1 MSYDVDVATFKQI
14 DVPRLARRLARWI
27 AKVGEGAAV
36 EASTGRVLFRTHT
49 EIPYKRAIPE
59 ERIDVIELA
68 WVLPFKAKDDDAIPG
83 KLLELLARQIGEAVP
98 TRCGEWE
105 PLRRIDPGHAFEDAW
120 VHAMANDSTLF
131 WGARP
136 PCFSGHVS
144 TTSPGRFPGRP
155 IMRVEV
161 ILDGRAARSEP
172 WLDAIRHLFIEGC
185 RVLPV
190 FYAAAYVCQNVI
202 AKGRSLRYDGQS
214 ESGPMGLLSWNGILR
229 EPMWLT
235 YLGPQ
240 LAQLLNDGPNWAD
253 WTPSGNGALIQSSR
267 TPRPS
272 RDLVGVVPPL
282 PDSLASAS
290 RAIDPDG

>member
-1 MSYDVDVATFKQI
+1 MFQWTRKYDVAWPIPWAT
-14 DVPRLARRLARWI
+14 DHA
-27 AKVGEGAAV
+27 
-36 EASTGRVLFRTHT
+36 GR
-49 EIPYKRAIPE
+49 
-59 ERIDVIELA
+59 
-68 WVLPFKAKDDDAIPG
+68 
-83 KLLELLARQIGEAVP
+83 
-98 TRCGEWE
+98 
-105 PLRRIDPGHAFEDAW
+105 GH
-120 VHAMANDSTLF
+120 
-131 WGARP
+131 
-136 PCFSGHVS
+136 SGWS
-144 TTSPGRFPGRP
+144 RS
-155 IMRVEV
+155 EV
-161 ILDGRAARSEP
+161 EP

-290 RAIDPDG
+290 RAIDPDA